1 MSDVTRAELEA
12 YDTQLATASDSAG
25 RLAADQWISWRAA
38 HLNAS
43 QEETQD
49 ALTTIASQ
57 LTSTCGQAT
66 AGLAA
71 MFYDSLMQKTGAKVP
86 RAELKTVD
94 KDAYKAIA
102 AKCAWIASA
111 LDMREEM
118 EAI

>member
-25 RLAADQWISWRAA
+25 RLAADQWSSWRAA

-43 QEETQD
+43 EEEVRD
-49 ALTTIASQ
+49 ALTAITS
-57 LTSTCGQAT
+57 LVVSTCGQAT

-71 MFYDSLMQKTGAKVP
+71 ALYDSLMQRAGVEVP

-111 LDMREEM
+111 LDIREEM